1 MEIIEK
7 TGEMQ
12 SICRGLRRE
21 GREMGLVPTMGAFH
35 EGHLSLIRQSRRRDE
50 VVIVSLFVNPLQFG
64 PSEDYREYPR
74 VLESD
79 ATMASSWGVDYL
91 FIPSPEAIYPEGF
104 RTYVW
109 VEGLSDKLCGASR
122 PGHFRGVTTVVAKL
136 FNLILPH
143 RAYFGQKDAQ
153 QAIITGRMIA
163 DLNWD
168 IELVILPTVRE
179 ADGLAMSSRNA
190 YLSEQERREATI
202 LYRSLRWAEEEI
214 HRGERNAERV
224 REGMGKMIASMP
236 TAKIDYL
243 SLVDTG
249 SLEEVGRLE
258 GEVLIALAVR
268 FGKAR
273 LIDNSIVSI

>member
-1 MEIIEK
+1 
-7 TGEMQ
+7 
-12 SICRGLRRE
+12 
-21 GREMGLVPTMGAFH
+21 MGAFH
-35 EGHLSLIRQSRRRDE
+35 EGHLSLIRESRRRDE

-74 VLESD
+74 DLESD
-79 ATMASSWGVDYL
+79 ATMASALGADYL
-91 FIPSPEAIYPEGF
+91 FVPAPEAIYPPGF
-104 RTYVW
+104 RTYVR

-122 PGHFRGVTTVVAKL
+122 PGHFRGVATVVAKL

-153 QAIITGRMIA
+153 QAIIIGKMIA

-179 ADGLAMSSRNA
+179 EDGLAMSSRNA
-190 YLSEQERREATI
+190 YLSEQERQEATV

-214 HRGERNAERV
+214 RKGERNADCL
-224 REGMGKMIASMP
+224 REEMRRMISSMP

-258 GEVLIALAVR
+258 GKVLIALAVW